1 VAELPVRRLVA
12 MLLAVVAFAAAG
24 CGSGGD
30 DSLPVS
36 GVRGS
41 DNHGY
46 TGTYLDAP
54 YVVPDLALTDTAG
67 KPYTVAT
74 APAPLKL
81 VFFGYTHCPD
91 ICQIVMS
98 TVASAVS
105 RLDAGEQSKVQVLFV
120 TTDPARDTATAL
132 RSYLDRLDPRFEG
145 LTGRLGTVIDLAKPL
160 KVYIAKGQRLPS
172 GGYEVEHTTY
182 VFGVTGDQAR
192 IAWPQDTSPAA
203 MAADIIRLLKST
215 KESS

>member
-1 VAELPVRRLVA
+1 VAERRVRRVLAGV
-12 MLLAVVAFAAAG
+12 LAVAGLATAG
-24 CGSGGD
+24 CGTGAD
-30 DSLPVS
+30 NSLPVS
-36 GVRGS
+36 GVQAA

-54 YVVPDLALTDTAG
+54 YVVPDIALTDTAG
-67 KPYTVAT
+67 TPYSVAT
-74 APAPLKL
+74 AKTPLKL

-105 RLDAGEQSKVQVLFV
+105 RLDATERAEVQVLFV
-120 TTDPARDTATAL
+120 TTDPARDNEKVL
-132 RSYLDRLDPRFEG
+132 RSYLDRLDPAFEG
-145 LTGRLGTVIDLAKPL
+145 LTGRLGDVVDLAKPL
-160 KVYIAKGQRLPS
+160 KVYIDKGQRLPS

-192 IAWPQDTSPAA
+192 IAWSQGTSPAA